1 MRALGALCPGRPPP
15 LRPQRCSWACHP
27 GSCPLAG
34 GGVAAAAAS
43 GAHSEVMRPWDRLGP
58 PAWAGRC
65 LRPRW
70 RPRDAAAEASAEAR
84 TLGRSLLIGGKRAV
98 KHAISYTF
106 SPPPPFRILYHQ
118 TVLYS
123 SSAPPPVERY
133 GRQGRGCCRRAR
145 RAPARRPLH
154 RSPRRSVDTAAL
166 VHLYPP
172 LAAQRAPGPGG
183 KVERGSGVT
192 AARRH

>member
-15 LRPQRCSWACHP
+15 LRLQRCSWACHP
-27 GSCPLAG
+27 GSCPLIG

-43 GAHSEVMRPWDRLGP
+43 GVQSEVMRPWDRLGP

-65 LRPRW
+65 LLPRW
-70 RPRDAAAEASAEAR
+70 RPRDAAAEASVEAR
-84 TLGRSLLIGGKRAV
+84 TLGRPPLIGGKRAF
-98 KHAISYTF
+98 KRSGQEIHLTT
-106 SPPPPFRILYHQ
+106 PCRWL
-118 TVLYS
+118 
-123 SSAPPPVERY
+123 APLQASHTAWELQFYEARY
-133 GRQGRGCCRRAR
+133 GREGRGCCCRAR
-145 RAPARRPLH
+145 SAPARRPLH

-183 KVERGSGVT
+183 EVERGSGVT